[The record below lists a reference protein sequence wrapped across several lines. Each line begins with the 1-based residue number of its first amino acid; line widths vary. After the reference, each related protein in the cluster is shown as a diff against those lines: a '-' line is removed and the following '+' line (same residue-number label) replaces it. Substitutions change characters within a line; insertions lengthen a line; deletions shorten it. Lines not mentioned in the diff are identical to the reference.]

1 MLKKLFQFLWN
12 NFRWPIMDSIR
23 MSHNPY
29 DDFVSVFDMVS
40 IFIRDFRCHFM
51 NVITGSILVQLLKR
65 SNISF
70 FFQFSVL
77 KSCKEFSTENNFW
90 LTAVSLYWVHGC
102 PRQHFDPLQT
112 KWIKIQTRN
121 QILVE
126 PNCKFLWYNWAWSL
140 QERIQEHLPCH
151 SKASLK
157 YELVNFTT
165 R

>member
-1 MLKKLFQFLWN
+1 MLFSVLFVICGRSSSSRWFNRSDWWSISYGPYDMGHMLKNCFTKTET
-12 NFRWPIMDSIR
+12 IMDSIR

-51 NVITGSILVQLLKR
+51 NVITGSIFVQLLKR

-112 KWIKIQTRN
+112 KWIKIQTQN
-121 QILVE
+121 
-126 PNCKFLWYNWAWSL
+126 
-140 QERIQEHLPCH
+140 
-151 SKASLK
+151 
-157 YELVNFTT
+157 
-165 R
+165 